1 MDNSQQ
7 QYLYYCMWRQR
18 TLLVLFVM
26 LVLWWS
32 KKKERK
38 NRAKR
43 VKYGPLVKRDIW
55 RSTELIRLIDTSERT
70 CLRQLRMYPAVFYKL
85 CAHLRDKK
93 LLADTIHV
101 SVEEQLAMFL
111 KIVGQYHTHSSVGF
125 ALWRSEETVSRMGE
139 QKEGA
144 KREVARSRD
153 NYMSWSDDCTKY
165 MLEWYIEKQRDKPP
179 TFKWKAQHHLQCAN
193 DLNDKFGITATAKQV
208 DRHFRSFKE
217 KWKWIKL
224 AKGRSGYGFDKVLN
238 KFNIDKSE
246 KSPSKLGKIKFNYLT
261 HSIKF
266 YHLLEELFSDS
277 SHADGSLAIDVN
289 NASENVESDGSS
301 ETSSH
306 TSTAEQGL
314 SDSDMIAPN
323 SPAEGTSSN
332 LKRKHVKAP
341 HKKKPKV
348 KARRARVLDDDVAAS
363 IVSLAETVKSA
374 APIQPIAATDPNA
387 NLWKHIESLTL
398 PANEKIE
405 LATYLA
411 KPEQEVFRGFLN
423 CASDQTFNAWVL
435 DYFAHKYD
443 GKDRATADPSI

>member
-1 MDNSQQ
+1 
-7 QYLYYCMWRQR
+7 
-18 TLLVLFVM
+18 
-26 LVLWWS
+26 
-32 KKKERK
+32 
-38 NRAKR
+38 
-43 VKYGPLVKRDIW
+43 
-55 RSTELIRLIDTSERT
+55 
-70 CLRQLRMYPAVFYKL
+70 
-85 CAHLRDKK
+85 
-93 LLADTIHV
+93 
-101 SVEEQLAMFL
+101 
-111 KIVGQYHTHSSVGF
+111 
-125 ALWRSEETVSRMGE
+125 MGE

-144 KREVARSRD
+144 KSEVARSRD

-208 DRHFRSFKE
+208 DRHYRSFKE

-224 AKGRSGYGFDKVLN
+224 EKGRSGYGFNKVLN

-266 YHLLEELFSDS
+266 YHLLEELFSDP

-289 NASENVESDGSS
+289 DASENVESDASS
-301 ETSSH
+301 ETSNH
-306 TSTAEQGL
+306 TSTVEQGL

-341 HKKKPKV
+341 HKKPKV
-348 KARRARVLDDDVAAS
+348 KVHRARVLDDDVASS

-387 NLWKHIESLTL
+387 SLWKHIESLTL

-435 DYFAHKYD
+435 DYFGHKYD
-443 GKDRATADPSI
+443 GNDRAAADPSTRMTCLVAFFWQVLL